1 MGLETNELIK
11 ALQNDI
17 QEMTNKFEKV
27 YFLSGVIM
35 FGLISIIISLLLI

>member
-35 FGLISIIISLLLI
+35 FGLISIIISLLFI